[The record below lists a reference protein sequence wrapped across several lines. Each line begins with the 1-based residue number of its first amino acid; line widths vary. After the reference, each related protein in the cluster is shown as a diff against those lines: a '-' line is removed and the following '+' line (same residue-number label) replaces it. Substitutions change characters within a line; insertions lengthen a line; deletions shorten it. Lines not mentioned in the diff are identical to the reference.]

1 MEGNWVDP
9 YDLMDEDPQAGDT
22 WPDIDFT
29 LGFASGFDN
38 GGLTEEPTWVTK
50 RYLDDEFGLELPA
63 GDLVDFQGI
72 VDYLSAAG
80 VTQSPIP
87 NDNVTAIAT
96 TYVINQTDDVLPVD
110 ICTASDDSIKVIVNE
125 EIVTNVS
132 ACRGAS
138 GACQETRPAVL
149 EPGLNK
155 ITVQVWEGGGRLELP
170 SWNQGARK
178 QPESQ
183 RS

>member
-1 MEGNWVDP
+1 MRVGLRNIAGQILNDRDGDVVFLGTGEEDGDELEGQILDGNAGCDLGVNPTGWIRTEGWNMLLSLLNPVGCSGGGGLMEGNWVDP
-9 YDLMDEDPQAGDT
+9 YDLIDEDPQAGDT

-50 RYLDDEFGLELPA
+50 RYLDDEFGLELPT

-96 TYVINQTDDVLPVD
+96 TYVINQTDDV
-110 ICTASDDSIKVIVNE
+110 
-125 EIVTNVS
+125 
-132 ACRGAS
+132 
-138 GACQETRPAVL
+138 
-149 EPGLNK
+149 
-155 ITVQVWEGGGRLELP
+155 
-170 SWNQGARK
+170 
-178 QPESQ
+178 
-183 RS
+183 